1 MLSRRIWW
9 LAAVGVAVAATGC
22 SPAAQGPALI
32 PDPAQARAMM
42 PAIVAYLDS
51 SAYRQ
56 VQSAYT
62 TADYQAGRVRW
73 LCSAAL
79 VEVRPDGG
87 RWRAGMDVACGDY
100 DRRGSM
106 MYLEDGGD
114 MGETVMVLSGSSPYQ
129 VVSVA
134 VEPGVSVDPAWVSRH
149 FSARAAAEINS
160 STPPEASTP
169 DDSALRAFGCST
181 GAKGSY
187 DHGAAEAWPC
197 RPD

>member
-1 MLSRRIWW
+1 
-9 LAAVGVAVAATGC
+9 VAALPRVASGY
-22 SPAAQGPALI
+22 PAAPGAGLI
-32 PDPAQARAMM
+32 RPEWSRA
-42 PAIVAYLDS
+42 
-51 SAYRQ
+51 
-56 VQSAYT
+56 
-62 TADYQAGRVRW
+62 
-73 LCSAAL
+73 C
-79 VEVRPDGG
+79 
-87 RWRAGMDVACGDY
+87 Y

-114 MGETVMVLSGSSPYQ
+114 MGEAVMVLSGGSRYQ

-134 VEPGVSVDPAWVSRH
+134 LEPGVSVDPAWVSRH

-181 GAKGSY
+181 SAKGSY
-187 DHGAAEAWPC
+187 YDGAAEAWPC